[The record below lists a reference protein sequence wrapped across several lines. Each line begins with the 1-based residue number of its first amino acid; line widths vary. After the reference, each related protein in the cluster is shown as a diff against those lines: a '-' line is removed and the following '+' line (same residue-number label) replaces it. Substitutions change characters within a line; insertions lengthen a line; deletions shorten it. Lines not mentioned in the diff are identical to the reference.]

1 MVIGKGQLHGRA
13 LPSPVAARGWRPHG
27 RLHGAGW
34 GGAVALAE
42 GPKLWIYVAFLVNMP
57 AGVGFASGF
66 LFLVSADAL
75 LAVCCR

>member
-42 GPKLWIYVAFLVNMP
+42 GPKF
-57 AGVGFASGF
+57 GVGAPKKIFEIRPDLG
-66 LFLVSADAL
+66 
-75 LAVCCR
+75 R